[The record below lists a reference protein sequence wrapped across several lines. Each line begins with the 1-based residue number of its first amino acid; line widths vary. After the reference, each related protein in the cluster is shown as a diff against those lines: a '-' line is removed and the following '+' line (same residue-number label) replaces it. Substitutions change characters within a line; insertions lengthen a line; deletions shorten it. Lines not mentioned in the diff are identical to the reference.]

1 VKGSESGVS
10 VLGCSSGTLQGA
22 PQDPHHWTRTRSNVL
37 LKSLPPIPDGATI
50 TRVVLV
56 FDAGTNGAQVDPPG
70 SGSGLAI
77 LDNLHLK
84 ADERGGARHY
94 VNQNQFVRLTR

>member
-1 VKGSESGVS
+1 MRLPSGRRDPTKPTT
-10 VLGCSSGTLQGA
+10 LGPVRWAGKVA
-22 PQDPHHWTRTRSNVL
+22 
-37 LKSLPPIPDGATI
+37 K
-50 TRVVLV
+50 RVGPGYGEGQVLV

-94 VNQNQFVRLTR
+94 VNQNQFFRLTR

>member
-1 VKGSESGVS
+1 
-10 VLGCSSGTLQGA
+10 
-22 PQDPHHWTRTRSNVL
+22 
-37 LKSLPPIPDGATI
+37 
-50 TRVVLV
+50 VLV

-94 VNQNQFVRLTR
+94 VNQNQFFRLTR